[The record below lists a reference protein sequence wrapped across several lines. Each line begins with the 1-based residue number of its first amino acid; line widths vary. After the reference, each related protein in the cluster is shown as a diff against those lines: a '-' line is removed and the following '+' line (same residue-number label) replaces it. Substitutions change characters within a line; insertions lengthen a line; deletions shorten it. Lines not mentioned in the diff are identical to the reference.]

1 MSSKDAARPGTAT
14 HAGHRFRGSSLL
26 EALVALVVLA
36 IATLGT
42 MAGFTVALRTSHS
55 ALLRIRAV
63 DLAAELAEQ
72 WRAAAPGGTVNLSA
86 WQQTVALQ
94 LPHSD
99 PPQLDCQAGNPTAC
113 RITLRWADRAA
124 TVRSSQ
130 HALIELAPPES
141 P

>member
-42 MAGFTVALRTSHS
+42 MAGFAVALRSSHS

-63 DLAAELAEQ
+63 ELAAELAEQ
-72 WRAAAPGGTVNLSA
+72 WRAAAPGNTVDLGA
-86 WQQTVALQ
+86 WQQAVALQ
-94 LPHSD
+94 LPNPD
-99 PPQLDCQAGNPTAC
+99 PPQLDCQGERPTAC
-113 RITLRWADRAA
+113 RITLRWADRLDTARA
-124 TVRSSQ
+124 SQ
-130 HALIELAPPES
+130 VSLIELASPET

>member
-14 HAGHRFRGSSLL
+14 HAARRWQGSSLL

-42 MAGFTVALRTSHS
+42 MAGFAVALRSSHS

-72 WRAAAPGGTVNLSA
+72 WRAAAPGGTADLPA
-86 WQQTVALQ
+86 WQQAVALQ

-99 PPQLDCQAGNPTAC
+99 PPQLDCQAGSPTAC
-113 RITLRWADRAA
+113 RITLHWADRAG

-130 HALIELAPPES
+130 QALIELAAPES